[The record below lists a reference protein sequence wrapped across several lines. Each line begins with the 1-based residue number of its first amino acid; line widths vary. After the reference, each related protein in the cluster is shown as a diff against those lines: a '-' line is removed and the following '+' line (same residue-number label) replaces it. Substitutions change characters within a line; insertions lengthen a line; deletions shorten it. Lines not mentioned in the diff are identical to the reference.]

1 MNALSAAGLADLAGV
16 TEAEVQR
23 LVEFGILVARD
34 GADPFLETD
43 AQKVRVA
50 VACEQSEEDDGR

>member
-1 MNALSAAGLADLAGV
+1 MNALSASGLADLAGV

-23 LVEFGILVARD
+23 LVGLGILVARD
-34 GADPFLETD
+34 GPGPFLVAD

-50 VACEQSEEDDGR
+50 VACGGCPGFRRS